1 MESRG
6 WPNWQNEMRRLT
18 EKGRPSII
26 YDGRGRS
33 LWIFFTIINADCRE
47 DKFLII
53 SLLQKV

>member
-1 MESRG
+1 MEGRG

-33 LWIFFTIINADCRE
+33 LWIFFYHYKCRPP
-47 DKFLII
+47 
-53 SLLQKV
+53 QR